1 MNWERERDKKEEDD
15 EAEGEAEEDEK
26 KIVLKNNHEK
36 ITHRNI
42 EVGSGKFCMGWK
54 MNIAPVKAH
63 LSYRGLIAIK
73 EIPRC
78 LCWVDFIV

>member
-1 MNWERERDKKEEDD
+1 M
-15 EAEGEAEEDEK
+15 K
-26 KIVLKNNHEK
+26 KIILKNNHEK

-63 LSYRGLIAIK
+63 LSYKCLIAIK
-73 EIPRC
+73 EIGVC
-78 LCWVDFIV
+78 AEWISLFNKVGTLNNKL